1 MRLRVRSLALL
12 SGLAIRRCYGVGR
25 RHSWD
30 PALLWLWRRPVA
42 AAPIGPLAWEP
53 PYAPGAAQE
62 IATTTTTKRQKTN
75 KTKQNKKKK
84 AKANSFHEKISKLKD
99 L

>member
-42 AAPIGPLAWEP
+42 AALILPLSWEP
-53 PYAPGAAQE
+53 PYAVRAAQE
-62 IATTTTTKRQKTN
+62 MAKKT
-75 KTKQNKKKK
+75 KKKK
-84 AKANSFHEKISKLKD
+84 IRSTEF
-99 L
+99 